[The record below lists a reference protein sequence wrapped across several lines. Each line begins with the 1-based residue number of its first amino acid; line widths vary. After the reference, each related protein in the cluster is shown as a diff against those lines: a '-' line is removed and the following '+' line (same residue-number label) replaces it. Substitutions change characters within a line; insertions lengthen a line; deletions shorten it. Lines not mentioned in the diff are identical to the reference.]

1 MLTIN
6 AVRIANSFLWIFEV
20 KLKLGRDAYRG
31 STEKSCIILR
41 ARKLPQWLIIF
52 SHFCLSLS
60 LSHLYLYPCV
70 SPSCPSLLSIS
81 PSITSISPSFSLP
94 PSALYICISPSLH
107 LPFSSFLSLSLFP
120 LLLSPSTTLSSSL
133 PSVPPSCL

>member
-41 ARKLPQWLIIF
+41 ARKLPQWLK
-52 SHFCLSLS
+52 
-60 LSHLYLYPCV
+60 Y
-70 SPSCPSLLSIS
+70 
-81 PSITSISPSFSLP
+81 
-94 PSALYICISPSLH
+94 
-107 LPFSSFLSLSLFP
+107 
-120 LLLSPSTTLSSSL
+120 LLLFQKIHDLGFL
-133 PSVPPSCL
+133 